1 MSRRLAALCLAFCLL
16 PAASAAAATTQGG
29 ATHKVT
35 PEGGPLDLVA
45 VSLGQT
51 RGNLELVLRSTKP
64 ITPQLL
70 ADAKGGQI
78 CTVFEQ
84 GSRSPR
90 AVCVTRRDGRWQLRS
105 RGKRIAGTV
114 SQPRESE
121 LRLSFEPDAAKLRV
135 GAADWYVAAS
145 AAGCAA
151 TQAKQARQQRASW
164 SGIASVLASVLTIPC
179 ERRLPRVGT
188 YPGRVWRVVV
198 TGCRRHGASQ
208 VKRGPSVKQIALTY
222 DDGPSIYTSGFVRE
236 LDKLGVPATFFIV
249 GQLVSAR
256 ASLARQILRNGSMIA
271 NHSWNHA
278 NLGGGGAGASSQLRD
293 TNAAIR
299 RATGFTPCLFRP
311 PYGSTGSDLV
321 RRVRAQ
327 GMTSVLWNV
336 DPSDWRTPGTG
347 AIVSRVLAQ
356 TGSGAIILLHD
367 GGGPR
372 SQTLAALPQIVRSLK
387 RRGYRFV
394 TLTDLLG
401 YSERVTLS
409 K

>member
-1 MSRRLAALCLAFCLL
+1 MSTRLAALCLAFCLL
-16 PAASAAAATTQGG
+16 PAASAAAATTKGG

-35 PEGGPLDLVA
+35 PEGGTLDLVA

-51 RGNLELVLRSTKP
+51 EGNLELVLRSTKP

-70 ADAKGGQI
+70 AAAKGGQI

-90 AVCVTRRDGRWQLRS
+90 AVCVTRRDGQWQLRS

-121 LRLSFEPDAAKLRV
+121 LRLSFEPDDAKLRA

-151 TQAKQARQQRASW
+151 TQARQQRAPW
-164 SGIASVLASVLTIPC
+164 SGMAGVLASVLTIPC
-179 ERRLPRVGT
+179 EHRLPRVGA
-188 YPGRVWRVVV
+188 YAGRVWRVVV
-198 TGCRRHGASQ
+198 TGCRRDGASQ
-208 VKRGPSVKQIALTY
+208 VSRGPSVKQIALTY
-222 DDGPSIYTSGFVRE
+222 DDGPSTYTAGFVRE

-256 ASLARQILRNGSMIA
+256 ASLVRQILRNGSMIG

-327 GMTSVLWNV
+327 GMTSVLWSV

-372 SQTLAALPQIVRSLK
+372 SQTLAALPQIVHSLK

>member
-1 MSRRLAALCLAFCLL
+1 MSRRLAALCLAFCIV
-16 PAASAAAATTQGG
+16 PAASAAAATTKGG

-35 PEGGPLDLVA
+35 PEGGTLDLVA

-51 RGNLELVLRSTKP
+51 EGKLELVLRSTEP

-90 AVCVTRRDGRWQLRS
+90 AVCVTRRDRRWQLRS

-135 GAADWYVAAS
+135 GATDWYVAAS

-151 TQAKQARQQRASW
+151 TQARQQRAPW
-164 SGIASVLASVLTIPC
+164 SGMAGVLASVLTIPC
-179 ERRLPRVGT
+179 EHRLPRVGA
-188 YPGRVWRVVV
+188 YAGRVWRVVV
-198 TGCRRHGASQ
+198 TGCRRDGASQ
-208 VKRGPSVKQIALTY
+208 VSRGPSVKQIALTY
-222 DDGPSIYTSGFVRE
+222 DDGPSTYTAGFVRE

-256 ASLARQILRNGSMIA
+256 ASLARQILRNGSMIG

-278 NLGGGGAGASSQLRD
+278 NLGGGGAGASTQLRD

-327 GMTSVLWNV
+327 GMTSVLWSV

-372 SQTLAALPQIVRSLK
+372 SQTLAALPQIVHSLK

>member
-1 MSRRLAALCLAFCLL
+1 MSTRLAALCLAFCLL
-16 PAASAAAATTQGG
+16 PAASAGAATTQGG

-35 PEGGPLDLVA
+35 PEGGTLDLVA

-51 RGNLELVLRSTKP
+51 GGKLELVLRSTKP

-90 AVCVTRRDGRWQLRS
+90 AVCVTRRDGQWQLRS

-135 GAADWYVAAS
+135 GATDWYVAAS

-151 TQAKQARQQRASW
+151 TQARQQRAPW
-164 SGIASVLASVLTIPC
+164 SGITSVLASVLAIPC
-179 ERRLPRVGT
+179 EHRLPRAGA
-188 YPGRVWRVVV
+188 YAGRVWRVVV

-208 VKRGPSVKQIALTY
+208 VSRGPSVKQIALTY
-222 DDGPSIYTSGFVRE
+222 DDGPSTYTAGFVDE
-236 LDKLGVPATFFIV
+236 LDKLGVPATFFVV

-256 ASLARQILRNGSMIA
+256 ASLARQMLRNGSMIA

-327 GMTSVLWNV
+327 GMTSVLWSV
-336 DPSDWRTPGTG
+336 DPNDWRTPGTG

>member
-1 MSRRLAALCLAFCLL
+1 MSTRLAALCLAFCLL
-16 PAASAAAATTQGG
+16 PAASAAAATTKGG

-35 PEGGPLDLVA
+35 PEGGSLDLVA

-51 RGNLELVLRSTKP
+51 GGKLELLLRSTKP

-90 AVCVTRRDGRWQLRS
+90 AVCVTRRDGQWQLRS

-135 GAADWYVAAS
+135 GATDWYVAAS

-151 TQAKQARQQRASW
+151 TQARQQRAPW
-164 SGIASVLASVLTIPC
+164 SGITSVLASVLAIPC
-179 ERRLPRVGT
+179 EHRLPRAGA
-188 YPGRVWRVVV
+188 YAGRVWRVVV

-208 VKRGPSVKQIALTY
+208 VSRGPSVKQIALTY
-222 DDGPSIYTSGFVRE
+222 DDGPSTYTAGFVRE

-249 GQLVSAR
+249 GQQVSAR
-256 ASLARQILRNGSMIA
+256 ASLARQMLRNGSMIA

-278 NLGGGGAGASSQLRD
+278 DLGGGGAGASSQLRD

-327 GMTSVLWNV
+327 GMTSVLWSV
-336 DPSDWRTPGTG
+336 DPNDWRTPGTG